1 MKIFLVICLSMLSFS
16 LSVEDIS
23 CEETKAPNPSG
34 AKDCNSRKVSN
45 EDRYCCYIKGKMR
58 DKYVIQEVDGCIEVK
73 KEKIDNGQITQYL
86 GTYKSYGS
94 KFSLDCL
101 SSYIKISFI
110 LILFL
115 LI

>member
-1 MKIFLVICLSMLSFS
+1 MKIFLIICLCLLSFS
-16 LSVEDIS
+16 LSIQDID

-34 AKDCNSRKVSN
+34 AKDCNSRKTDSN
-45 EDRYCCYIKGKMR
+45 KVCCYIKGKMR
-58 DKYVIQEVDGCIEVK
+58 KSYIIQEVDGCMEVK
-73 KEKIDNGQITQYL
+73 KEEIENGKITQFL
-86 GTYKSYGS
+86 DTYKSYGS
-94 KFSLDCL
+94 KFSLECL